1 MVRSAVSPGDPER
14 GGDHGFDRDVGM
26 RFPPQPRERFQRL
39 AQAELGKADGPEPL
53 QHPAGELLER
63 VDLFQQGAA
72 VLSDRV
78 GIRRAPVREL
88 RQRARMR
95 AQREQ
100 IRPEFVVQFAR
111 DLLALD
117 VLERHRA
124 LGQTPLFLDRLAERR
139 REMIELAAD
148 RGQLGR
154 TAGRGARVVM
164 PALDRGHRLRQRLQR
179 RERAADHRH
188 HHQEQRERDHRADL
202 ELGHDGVP
210 DLGDLVIGMRGDH
223 QRARL
228 AMDRDRHAHG
238 GLLGMNQADEPGRRS
253 ARVVV
258 GRPAAASAG
267 YRRRP
272 EARC

>member
-1 MVRSAVSPGDPER
+1 
-14 GGDHGFDRDVGM
+14 
-26 RFPPQPRERFQRL
+26 
-39 AQAELGKADGPEPL
+39 
-53 QHPAGELLER
+53 
-63 VDLFQQGAA
+63 
-72 VLSDRV
+72 
-78 GIRRAPVREL
+78 
-88 RQRARMR
+88 MR

-100 IRPEFVVQFAR
+100 IRPEFVVQLAR

-124 LGQTPLFLDRLAERR
+124 LGQKPLFLHRLAERR

-154 TAGRGARVVM
+154 TARRGARVIM

-228 AMDRDRHAHG
+228 AMDRDRHAHR

-258 GRPAAASAG
+258 GRPGRRQRVTAGVLKRDADMAQAAQIARDLVQPGIRIGRLVQIRNDHLDEFARKPDHALVLG
-267 YRRRP
+267 LHARP
-272 EARC
+272 GFRDLAADIDGKPQRQQQRQQKVDARAQR